1 MSLDK
6 LTALAAKAKQRE
18 GYVPPVPTGSTYP
31 LDQIKEREQ
40 DTRALNE
47 THVKDLAESI
57 FALGLIESLALDC
70 KGRLLAGGHRLAAI
84 KQIQT
89 ENPEAFQKQFPG
101 GAVPARVFEFD
112 AEKEPDLAL
121 QIEVAENEK
130 RRDYTSSEV
139 KAIADR
145 LREAGFADLKGR
157 PKKGQKALM
166 PMLSVIIGKSIR
178 TVQNYLSEPD
188 ESDEEEKSSIQSAT
202 EKSTKRFVLL
212 KKAEQ
217 VIEQLEKTTPTG
229 GSADT
234 KMRTQLLEWKQVIQ
248 DSIAESLDNP

>member
-18 GYVPPVPTGSTYP
+18 GYVSSVPTGSTYP
-31 LDQIKEREQ
+31 LEQIKEREQ
-40 DTRALNE
+40 DTRVLNE
-47 THVKDLAESI
+47 AHVKDLAESI
-57 FALGLIESLALDC
+57 VALGLIESLALDC

-84 KQIQT
+84 KQLQM

-130 RRDYTSSEV
+130 RRDYTPSEV

-145 LREAGFADLKGR
+145 LREAGFTDLKGR

-178 TVQNYLSEPD
+178 TVQNYLNEPN
-188 ESDEEEKSSIQSAT
+188 EEKTTSQSGT

-217 VIEQLEKTTPTG
+217 VIEQLEKTAPTG
-229 GSADT
+229 GAADT
-234 KMRTQLLEWKQVIQ
+234 KMRTQLLAWKQVIQ
-248 DSIAESLDNP
+248 DAITESLENP

>member
-89 ENPEAFQKQFPG
+89 ENPEAFQRQFPG

-166 PMLSVIIGKSIR
+166 PMLSVVIGKSIR
-178 TVQNYLSEPD
+178 TVQNYLNEPN
-188 ESDEEEKSSIQSAT
+188 EPNEEEKSSSQSAT

>member
-18 GYVPPVPTGSTYP
+18 GYVSPVPTGSTYP

-47 THVKDLAESI
+47 AHVQDLAESI
-57 FALGLIESLALDC
+57 VALGLIESLALDS

-84 KQIQT
+84 KRLQT

-130 RRDYTSSEV
+130 RRDYTPSEV

-166 PMLSVIIGKSIR
+166 PMLSVVIGKSIR
-178 TVQNYLSEPD
+178 TVQNYLNEPN
-188 ESDEEEKSSIQSAT
+188 EEERPTSQSGT

-212 KKAEQ
+212 KKTEQ

-229 GSADT
+229 GAADT
-234 KMRTQLLEWKQVIQ
+234 KMRTQLLAWKRVIQ
-248 DSIAESLDNP
+248 DAIAESLETP